1 MQDRFRRHLEINRLG
16 YNLKIAIPSFV
27 VYQLENSFVQ
37 RHPEEVLNS
46 MIPWNNKIMKTHGRS
61 IRTKI
66 FEAYQQSFA
75 RACII
80 VRVEKKK
87 QELAQAKLLNDY
99 MNGLPEDKWGHT

>member
-1 MQDRFRRHLEINRLG
+1 
-16 YNLKIAIPSFV
+16 
-27 VYQLENSFVQ
+27 
-37 RHPEEVLNS
+37 

-66 FEAYQQSFA
+66 FEAYRQSFA

-80 VRVEKKK
+80 VRVENKKR
-87 QELAQAKLLNDY
+87 ELTQAKLLNDY

>member
-1 MQDRFRRHLEINRLG
+1 
-16 YNLKIAIPSFV
+16 
-27 VYQLENSFVQ
+27 
-37 RHPEEVLNS
+37 

-66 FEAYQQSFA
+66 LEAYQQSFA

-87 QELAQAKLLNDY
+87 QELTQAKLLNDY
-99 MNGLPEDKWGHT
+99 MDGLPEDKWGHT